1 MPKSRDRH
9 LAKNAERRRLERTRA
24 KRSKQ
29 AALGVG
35 GVIAAVLLVL
45 LGIGILSR
53 DSDQQATDTPKP
65 TPTPTVTVPGGSSPT
80 KTGTVTAK
88 GSPAAKV
95 ACGGDVPASASRPK
109 PQFDRAPAPD
119 EVLKKNTTYTAT
131 IETSCGAITVR
142 LDEQTAPQT
151 VANFVFLAEQGYFDG
166 QFVTRVVDSIDAV
179 QTGDPTGTGGGGP
192 GYAIPDELG
201 GKIHYAP
208 GTIAM
213 ANRGPNTGGSQFF
226 LITGPEGAN
235 LDGNP
240 SYPIFGQ
247 VTAGLDVAKQINGF
261 METHDGT
268 YDGPPTEAV
277 YIEKVTIE
285 QAKTPPPASPSPSG

>member
-53 DSDQQATDTPKP
+53 DSQQAADTP
-65 TPTPTVTVPGGSSPT
+65 TPTPTVTAPGGSSPT

-95 ACGGDVPASASRPK
+95 ACGGDVPASASKPK

-131 IETSCGAITVR
+131 IETSCGPITVQ
-142 LDEQTAPQT
+142 LDAETAPQT

-166 QFVTRVVDSIDAV
+166 QFVTRVVDSIDVV
-179 QTGDPTGTGGGGP
+179 QAGDPLGTGAGGP

-201 GKIHYAP
+201 GKMHYGP

-213 ANRGPNTGGSQFF
+213 ANAGPNTGGSQFF
-226 LITGPEGAN
+226 LITGPDGAN

-247 VTAGLDVAKQINGF
+247 VTAGLDVAKQINAL
-261 METHDGT
+261 MQTTDGS

-277 YIEKVTIE
+277 YLEKITIE
-285 QAKTPPPASPSPSG
+285 QTKTPPASPSPSG

>member
-53 DSDQQATDTPKP
+53 DSEQQATDTP

-80 KTGTVTAK
+80 KTGTVTAQ

-95 ACGGDVPASASRPK
+95 ACGGDVPASASKPK
-109 PQFDRAPAPD
+109 PQFDRAPTPD

-131 IETSCGAITVR
+131 IETSCGPITVQ

-166 QFVTRVVDSIDAV
+166 QFVTRVVDSIDVV
-179 QTGDPTGTGGGGP
+179 QAGDPHGTRWRAGRAMSSP
-192 GYAIPDELG
+192 MSSAARSTTHRERSRWPTA
-201 GKIHYAP
+201 AP
-208 GTIAM
+208 TPA
-213 ANRGPNTGGSQFF
+213 
-226 LITGPEGAN
+226 GASSSSS
-235 LDGNP
+235 P
-240 SYPIFGQ
+240 VRRAPTS
-247 VTAGLDVAKQINGF
+247 TATRATRSSDR
-261 METHDGT
+261 
-268 YDGPPTEAV
+268 
-277 YIEKVTIE
+277 
-285 QAKTPPPASPSPSG
+285 